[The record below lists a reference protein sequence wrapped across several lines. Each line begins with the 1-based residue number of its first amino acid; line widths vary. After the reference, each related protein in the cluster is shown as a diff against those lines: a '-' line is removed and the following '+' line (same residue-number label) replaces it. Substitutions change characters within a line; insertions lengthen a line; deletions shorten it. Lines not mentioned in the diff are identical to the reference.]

1 MGKILEINGP
11 LVKLELPQT
20 VIGEQVQVGAMGLI
34 GEVISRDGN
43 TALAQLYED
52 TAGLKPGE
60 QADGLGWPLSVELGP
75 GLLSAIFDGVQRPLD
90 AVRAKS
96 GDRIARGVMVPAL
109 SRERRWHF
117 VPDAAR
123 TQNSLLQ
130 GGDVLGT
137 VQETESISHCILVP
151 PLIHGELLELA
162 PEGDYTLDEVIARV
176 KLQGGMG
183 GAGGAGGMGDMASEP
198 VDAGKIEKLH
208 LFHRWPVRHPRPFKQ
223 RDHAVIPLMTG
234 QRILDTFYPLLKG
247 GKAAIP
253 GPFGAGK
260 TMLQQQIA
268 RWCNAEIVIYVGCGE
283 RGNELADVLEFMP
296 KLNDPH
302 TGRPLLER
310 TLLVAN
316 TSNMPVVAR
325 EASIYVGIT
334 IAEYFRDQG
343 YDVVMVADSTS
354 RWAEALREVAGRLGH
369 MPVEE
374 GYPAY
379 LGSRLAA
386 FYERAGRVETLN
398 GGHGSVTLIG
408 AVSPPGGDF
417 SEPVTSHT
425 KEIIQTFWALSKELA
440 DARHYPAVDWL
451 ESFSGSVPS
460 AAKWWAENVDPD
472 WESARGEALSLL
484 STSEELQRIV
494 NLVGVEALTGE
505 QRWTLEG
512 AALIKEG
519 LLQQSAT
526 DEVDSYA
533 SPEKQY
539 VLLSGLLQVY
549 RHGMALVKL
558 GAPARRLLQMPIMAQ
573 ARRWKNQHTSEDVA
587 ALREKIAGIAAEF
600 ERMAIDYV
608 SPSPRPAL
616 LEEDGAGGE
625 GGVKS

>member
-11 LVKLELPQT
+11 LVRLQLPEA
-20 VIGEQVQVGAMGLI
+20 VIGEQVRVGRIGLV
-34 GEVISRDGN
+34 GEVIGRNGD

-52 TAGLKPGE
+52 SGGLRPGE
-60 QADGLGWPLSVELGP
+60 VAEGLGWPLSVELGP
-75 GLLSAIFDGVQRPLD
+75 GLLNAIFDGVQRPLN

-96 GDRIARGVMVPAL
+96 GDRIARGVSVPAL
-109 SRERRWHF
+109 PRDRRWHF
-117 VPDAAR
+117 VPEPRRQGGTRVA
-123 TQNSLLQ
+123 
-130 GGDVLGT
+130 GGDVLGA
-137 VQETESISHCILVP
+137 VQETASIRHRILTP
-151 PLIHGELLELA
+151 PLTQGELLELA
-162 PEGDYTLDEVIARV
+162 PEGDYTIDEVIGRIRLAD
-176 KLQGGMG
+176 GT
-183 GAGGAGGMGDMASEP
+183 
-198 VDAGKIEKLH
+198 IEKLRM
-208 LFHRWPVRHPRPFKQ
+208 FHRWPVRTPRPFRR
-223 RDHAVIPLMTG
+223 RDHAVQPLITG

-283 RGNELADVLEFMP
+283 RGNELTDVLEFMP
-296 KLNDPH
+296 RLQDPH
-302 TGRPLLER
+302 TGRPLMER

-334 IAEYFRDQG
+334 LAEYFRDQG

-354 RWAEALREVAGRLGH
+354 RWAEALREVAGRLGQ

-386 FYERAGRVETLN
+386 FYERAGRVETLS
-398 GGHGSVTLIG
+398 GEHGSVTLIG

-440 DARHYPAVDWL
+440 DARHYPSVDWL
-451 ESFSGSVPS
+451 ESFSGDVPG
-460 AAKWWAENVDPD
+460 AARWWAENVDPG
-472 WESARGEALSLL
+472 WEAARSEALNLL
-484 STSEELQRIV
+484 SVSEELQRIV
-494 NLVGVEALTGE
+494 NLVGVEALSSE
-505 QRWTLEG
+505 QRWTLESSV
-512 AALIKEG
+512 LIKEG

-526 DEVDSYA
+526 DETDSFA

-539 VLLSGLLQVY
+539 ILLAALIEIHRQ
-549 RHGMALVKL
+549 GMKLVKL
-558 GAPARRLLQMPIMAQ
+558 GAPARRLIQMPLLAQ
-573 ARRWKNQHTSEDVA
+573 ARRWKSQYKSDDLA
-587 ALREKIAGIAAEF
+587 ALKEKTAGIQAEF
-600 ERMAIDYV
+600 ERIALDYEQGS
-608 SPSPRPAL
+608 SP
-616 LEEDGAGGE
+616 GQE
-625 GGVKS
+625 GI